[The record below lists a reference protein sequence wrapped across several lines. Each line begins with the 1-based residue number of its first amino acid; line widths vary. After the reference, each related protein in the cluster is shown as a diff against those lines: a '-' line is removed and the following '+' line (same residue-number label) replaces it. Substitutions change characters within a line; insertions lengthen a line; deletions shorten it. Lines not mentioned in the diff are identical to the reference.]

1 MVAAVVVFILFTVS
15 TMSDEE
21 TSSGTS
27 PTVSVHT
34 TASNQAGHVH
44 RPSLPQVKPPPPL
57 NLADCSAKRWKLWK
71 QTWLDFVIVSKISTQ
86 GEAYQKAL
94 FLCTIGQSALE
105 IFNAFQFTASEDPN
119 KVDTIIAKFDEY
131 FTGDVNETYERYKFN
146 QRNQEAGE
154 NFDAYLTALRNMTDT
169 CNFYTCPT
177 MKDSLIRDRIVLGIR
192 NDNARKRL
200 LQERKL
206 DLKKCIDICRTSES
220 ATTHMQVIGGKLEE
234 VLWINKAKGPPKT
247 SGRRSDR
254 PEHLPDRSSSQSRKL
269 KCKFCLKIH
278 LMKKELCPAWGK
290 RCSVCG
296 KMNHWRGSEIC
307 ERKDKVHSVSQDSEL
322 SDSDSDVASVKT
334 LNVVVNG
341 VRSQQDKP
349 IYCEMLVNSKP
360 VSLHVDCGA
369 TVCIIPK
376 SHTGDSPIKPSNV
389 SLEMWNK
396 VKMKALGTCKLLVE
410 NPKTLMKYMVK
421 FVVVDE
427 QLTPLLSRKAAE
439 KMKLITFNYDQF
451 EHISGVVDSTDILDE
466 FPDVFNGDIGTL
478 PGSVRLKLNSDAEP
492 ILRPP
497 KRLPIELKETV
508 KLELDRLVTAGV
520 LTPVDEPTDWVNQMA
535 IATKKNG
542 ALRICIDPRSL
553 NLALKREHYQLPVLD
568 DILPDLAKAKIFSKV
583 DHSRGYWHCSL
594 EEDSSMLTTFSTPF
608 GRYRWTR
615 LPFGLSVSSEI
626 FQKRLV
632 QDLEGLVGVA

>member
-119 KVDTIIAKFDEY
+119 KVDTIIAKFDEH

-220 ATTHMQVIGGKLEE
+220 VTTHMQVIGRKLEE
-234 VLWINKAKGPPKT
+234 VHWINKAKGPPKT

-278 LMKKELCPAWGK
+278 LMKKELCPALGK

-360 VSLHVDCGA
+360 VSLQVDCGA

-410 NPKTLMKYMVK
+410 NPKTVMKYMVK
-421 FVVVDE
+421 FVVVE
-427 QLTPLLSRKAAE
+427 KKA
-439 KMKLITFNYDQF
+439 
-451 EHISGVVDSTDILDE
+451 H
-466 FPDVFNGDIGTL
+466 
-478 PGSVRLKLNSDAEP
+478 
-492 ILRPP
+492 PP
-497 KRLPIELKETV
+497 
-508 KLELDRLVTAGV
+508 A
-520 LTPVDEPTDWVNQMA
+520 
-535 IATKKNG
+535 
-542 ALRICIDPRSL
+542 
-553 NLALKREHYQLPVLD
+553 
-568 DILPDLAKAKIFSKV
+568 
-583 DHSRGYWHCSL
+583 
-594 EEDSSMLTTFSTPF
+594 
-608 GRYRWTR
+608 
-615 LPFGLSVSSEI
+615 
-626 FQKRLV
+626 
-632 QDLEGLVGVA
+632 